1 MVETSE
7 QFVKAAVLYN
17 PLDIKAVETHEIVY
31 NPEFTLADYLE
42 GMSDYA
48 TWVVGYRG
56 EAYER
61 DRWDTIKPEPGE
73 GFSLVLALEGGG
85 SSGSGK
91 EVLRMV
97 AMIAVMVAAW
107 YLGPAIA
114 VAMGSLSPIAAGI
127 ATATIATAGMML
139 VNAVIPPAGLTKL
152 KETSASYGVDGP
164 KNTSQEGVVVPV
176 VYGTYRV
183 GGNIVDL
190 YTKNVGDDQYLFMRT
205 VLNDGRVAAI
215 TDVEINDQ
223 PLSNFTNVETRIQLG
238 DEDGESNDWFGEAI
252 RLTNRNVK
260 LSTNWLTHTTTTDV
274 DRVRLDL
281 VYPKGL
287 CFKKGDGRVLSAESS
302 LAIEY
307 KLQSAPASAWAPL
320 PSGYEQTFLGMS
332 SGVGSLPG
340 YGVSP
345 DPFQGSMDRY
355 GGIVSG
361 YNAGQNQVTL
371 VNGITYTGTYSA
383 TQVTNPTSG
392 ALEGTVVAT
401 SPAGASRLTISALA
415 EIYAETT
422 GSLTGTYN
430 MKVGYRKVGTTAW
443 TYVGDEDGTVERA
456 QSNNVWQNFPLVYR
470 TYEARV
476 DPAFRY
482 EVTAFGGNV
491 SSASAYMTSAATS
504 VLSLTRAK
512 EETFRY
518 SFESAALPR
527 GTYDIRIRRTVAEEA
542 ETSSRRDQ
550 VYLTDVGEIDLDNIH
565 YIGTANLSLKIKLND
580 QLNGVPKMTALVQG
594 SVVKKYDEEGNVTAT
609 EWSPYPCWH
618 VLDIL
623 LNQDRGRAV
632 KTSRIDFAAFKEWEQ
647 HCIDN
652 DIQFNAIFDSD
663 SNVWDATQTIGR
675 VGGAALLRVGTKY
688 SVIIDKPSDP
698 VMLFND
704 ANIIKDTF
712 ETQWLPVSERANE
725 IHYTFTDKTDGFKQ
739 HTVRAIDPA
748 ATNTG
753 IGLKVAQVTQVG
765 VTSLEQARRDVEK
778 QLRENRL
785 LKKAITFEAP
795 IESIALGLG
804 EVAAVQHNSANYGKG
819 IGTGRL
825 KSGSTLTTLNLD
837 SAVTM
842 EAGKTYRLLLI
853 QSAVKRYTVTIVSVS
868 GNNVY
873 VSGLPQGGIAKC
885 ARLLQGGRDVEV
897 VDIFDGTPNDRILL
911 KNGTGFIAGQAEL
924 WDTDVI
930 EEHTVNH
937 TGTVTSDVVTLAT
950 PLLAAPPTYANWMIG
965 PVETV
970 KKLYRLRDIS
980 GNDIHRRKLSFIEY
994 NPLVYSPLDLP
1005 IETTPRPSS
1014 LVKHVS
1020 GLLLKWPDLIG
1031 GEATRVTARLSWSAA
1046 DASEYGG
1053 ADVYQNLDGNG
1064 WVFVRSVTDV
1074 TGIDVELNLNDDVQ
1088 YRVVACNKQGIRAP
1102 IITAPVVGAYISPVY
1117 PTLAPPTELSVS
1129 VGDFKATATLNLH
1142 WVAPET
1148 ATEAT
1153 SYRLSYMAVSQNVY
1167 NAFLGGTWQEGDY
1180 AESPEWK
1187 EISYTKD
1194 TKGTLTNQNASFAIF
1209 RVRREE
1215 GRSVS
1220 VWTHS
1225 SFNVNAP
1232 TMPGQITGLRLNGGT
1247 PNVPSAAFATADAN
1261 WTWDDI
1267 LSQAAGA
1274 TSDAAYNLL
1283 DYQVRILTP
1292 DLDLIRVEHTRTPS
1306 YTYTYAKNA
1315 EDAAKA
1321 SVAPRRDFVIE
1332 VTIRGL
1338 QGQISAP
1345 RTMLASNSAPAAPA
1359 FVSPVGTLNSLE
1371 VAWEQC
1377 ADKDYVASH
1386 VHIGSTVNFVPTD
1399 ANRVYVGS
1407 SDRTAISV
1415 AIAGEKYVRVGHA
1428 DSFGNGPTNY
1438 STAEM
1443 VYVPYIAIETLTEI
1457 SEIGADIGS
1466 LVTGLNEQIDTVQ
1479 ASVEAEIDKAA
1490 LAGLEMLTKAA
1501 ADKEDALVKHRQ
1513 QGIVV
1518 KTVEEAADDAVTKLN
1533 ILGVFDKENETVI
1546 LDQSKVKLSPTE
1558 SFASKFE
1565 SINTKFEDTESLIS
1579 STAESLSDATGSV
1592 ASKVDV
1598 LGVLSPDGQS
1608 FILDQSKVKIG
1619 PSETLASRFSSIN
1632 SDFGD
1637 YNSLIATNAQTAAD
1651 ATEAVAS
1658 VVSKIG
1664 VVSPD
1669 GSSFIIDSDRVK
1681 VNGSES
1687 IAQRFSSIN
1696 TELNGY
1702 DGVVATNARA
1712 ASSATSSVASVVG
1725 KIGALSPDGQ
1735 SFIIS
1740 DQTAKI
1746 YRTDGGVEGLA
1757 SAMTQLR
1764 TDVGDNYSYIGSV
1777 ETVMTRDILSTT
1789 NSWSLASQINTVAG
1803 TFNGLSGSVTTL
1815 STVTYTQVIPNV
1827 NQLNVRYGVSL
1838 NNNGHITGFV
1848 MNNDGATGDFTIVA
1862 DRFAIVDPSAPANV
1876 RSPFVYSGG
1885 LVRMSNVEV
1894 DTFKADSIETNN
1906 LKDNSVS
1913 TSVFSYTTSQWNS
1926 VYDGASLVSASMAPS
1941 SNRGVKI
1948 DFYGNFHFPSSR
1960 TVLLLQLYRNGSPVN
1975 GAFSKASFDGQDEVP
1990 MTIIFF
1996 DPSAVAGQNYI
2007 YDVVKQAGTNIDFL
2021 GGSIYVQELKR

>member
-61 DRWDTIKPEPGE
+61 DRWDAVKLEPGE
-73 GFSLVLALEGGG
+73 SFSLVLALEGGG

-97 AMIAVMVAAW
+97 AMIAVAVAAF
-107 YLGPAIA
+107 YFAPAMAAFAGFEGSALAAA
-114 VAMGSLSPIAAGI
+114 VAQG
-127 ATATIATAGMML
+127 TATVAGMLL
-139 VNAVIPPAGLTKL
+139 VNAVLPPAGLTKP

-260 LSTNWLTHTTTTDV
+260 LSTDWLTHTTTSAV

-281 VYPKGL
+281 IYPKGL
-287 CFKKGDGRVLSAESS
+287 CFKKGDGRVLAVDST

-307 KLQSAPASAWAPL
+307 KLQSASASAWAPL

-345 DPFQGSMDRY
+345 APFAGNMDRY
-355 GGIVSG
+355 GGILSG
-361 YNAGQNQVTL
+361 YDVAQNQVTL

-383 TQVTNPTSG
+383 AQVTNPTSG

-443 TYVGDEDGTVERA
+443 TYVGDEDGIVERS
-456 QSNNVWQNFPLVYR
+456 QSNTFWQNFPLVYR

-476 DPAFRY
+476 DPAFQY

-491 SSASAYMTSAATS
+491 SSASAYMTDASTPI
-504 VLSLTRAK
+504 LTLTRAR

-527 GTYDIRIRRTVAEEA
+527 GIYDIRIRRTVAEEA

-565 YIGTANLSLKIKLND
+565 YIGTANLSLRIKLND

-594 SVVKKYDEEGNVTAT
+594 SVVKRYDEEGNVVAE

-623 LNQDRGRAV
+623 LNQDRGRAI
-632 KTSRIDFAAFKEWEQ
+632 KTARIDFAAFKEWEQ

-725 IHYTFTDKTDGFKQ
+725 IHYTFTDATDGFKQ

-753 IGLKVAQVTQVG
+753 IGLKVAQITQVG
-765 VTSLEQARRDVEK
+765 VTRLAQARRDVEK

-837 SAVTM
+837 SPVTM
-842 EAGKTYRLLLI
+842 EAGKTYRALLI
-853 QSAVKRYTVTIVSVS
+853 QSAIKRYTVTIVSVS

-873 VSGLPQGGIAKC
+873 VTGLPQGEIAKC
-885 ARLLQGGRDVEV
+885 ARLLQSGRDVEV
-897 VDIFDGTPNDRILL
+897 VDIFDGTPNDRVLL
-911 KNGTGFIAGQAEL
+911 KNATGFIAGQAEL

-950 PLLAAPPTYANWMIG
+950 PLLAIPQDHANWMIG
-965 PVETV
+965 PVESI

-980 GNDIHRRKLSFIEY
+980 GNDIHRRKLAFVEY

-1014 LVKHVS
+1014 LVKHVTD
-1020 GLLLKWPDLIG
+1020 LLLKWPDLIG
-1031 GEATRVTARLSWSAA
+1031 GDVTRVTARLSWSAA

-1053 ADVYQNLDGNG
+1053 ADVYRNLDGNG
-1064 WVFVRSVTDV
+1064 WVFVRSVSDV
-1074 TGIDVELNLNDDVQ
+1074 TSIDVELNLNDDVQ
-1088 YRVVACNKQGIRAP
+1088 FRVVAFNKSGVRAP
-1102 IITAPVVGAYISPVY
+1102 IVTAPVVGAYISPVC
-1117 PTLAPPTELSVS
+1117 PTLDPPTDLAVS
-1129 VGDFKATATLNLH
+1129 LGDFKASATLNLN
-1142 WVAPET
+1142 WLAPST
-1148 ATEAT
+1148 ATQAT
-1153 SYRLSYMAVSQNVY
+1153 SYRLSYMEVSQTVY
-1167 NAFLGGTWQEGDY
+1167 NAYLGGTWQEGDY
-1180 AESPEWK
+1180 AESPAWK
-1187 EISYTKD
+1187 EISFSKD
-1194 TKGTLTNQNASFAIF
+1194 TKGTLTNQNVSFAIF

-1220 VWTHS
+1220 VWTHT

-1232 TMPGQITGLRLNGGT
+1232 SMPGQITGLRLNGGT
-1247 PNVPSAAFATADAN
+1247 PNVSSAAFATADAN

-1283 DYQVRILTP
+1283 DYQIRILTP
-1292 DLDLIRVEHTRTPS
+1292 ELVPIRVEHTRTPS
-1306 YTYTYAKNA
+1306 YSYTFAKNA

-1321 SVAPRRDFVIE
+1321 SVAPRRSFLIE

-1345 RTMLASNSAPAAPA
+1345 RTMLASNAAPAAPA
-1359 FVSPVGTLNSLE
+1359 VVSPVGTLNALE
-1371 VAWEQC
+1371 VSWEKC
-1377 ADKDYVASH
+1377 PDKDYVASH
-1386 VHIGSTVNFVPTD
+1386 VYLGATPDFTPTP
-1399 ANRVYVGS
+1399 ANRVFVGA
-1407 SDRTAISV
+1407 SDRTSISIEV
-1415 AIAGEKYVRVGHA
+1415 SGDKYVRVGHA
-1428 DSFGNGPTNY
+1428 DSFGDGPTNF
-1438 STAEM
+1438 STAES
-1443 VYVPYIAIETLTEI
+1443 VYVPYIAIATLTEI
-1457 SEIGADIGS
+1457 SEIGADIGV
-1466 LVTGLNEQIDTVQ
+1466 LVDGLETQIDQ
-1479 ASVEAEIDKAA
+1479 AA
-1490 LAGLEMLTKAA
+1490 LAGLEMLVKAA
-1501 ADKEDALVKHRQ
+1501 ADKTDAVVKHQ
-1513 QGIVV
+1513 EQA
-1518 KTVEEAADDAVTKLN
+1518 TVLTTVREQSEEA
-1533 ILGVFDKENETVI
+1533 
-1546 LDQSKVKLSPTE
+1546 
-1558 SFASKFE
+1558 
-1565 SINTKFEDTESLIS
+1565 
-1579 STAESLSDATGSV
+1579 
-1592 ASKVDV
+1592 
-1598 LGVLSPDGQS
+1598 
-1608 FILDQSKVKIG
+1608 
-1619 PSETLASRFSSIN
+1619 
-1632 SDFGD
+1632 
-1637 YNSLIATNAQTAAD
+1637 
-1651 ATEAVAS
+1651 AS
-1658 VVSKIG
+1658 VVSI
-1664 VVSPD
+1664 
-1669 GSSFIIDSDRVK
+1669 
-1681 VNGSES
+1681 
-1687 IAQRFSSIN
+1687 
-1696 TELNGY
+1696 L
-1702 DGVVATNARA
+1702 
-1712 ASSATSSVASVVG
+1712 
-1725 KIGALSPDGQ
+1725 GALSPDGN
-1735 SFIIS
+1735 SFIIDGS
-1740 DQTAKI
+1740 KVKLSDTESLSQKFTTINSTFTDQTSTINDVATTAATDTSAVATKVSLMGATAGDGNSFVFSATTAKVEKI
-1746 YRTDGGVEGLA
+1746 GGGTESIATALSGIRTSVGGFSSSIGDLDYVV
-1757 SAMTQLR
+1757 SN
-1764 TDVGDNYSYIGSV
+1764 DV
-1777 ETVMTRDILSTT
+1777 LSTT
-1789 NSWSLASQINTVAG
+1789 NPTSLARRVS
-1803 TFNGLSGSVTTL
+1803 TL
-1815 STVTYTQVIPNV
+1815 TSTVNGFDGDITTVTEAVFTPGIG
-1827 NQLNVRYGVSL
+1827 LNFRYGVSL
-1838 NNNGHITGFV
+1838 NVNGHVTGFV
-1848 MNNDGATGDFTIVA
+1848 QNNNGTSSDFTIVA
-1862 DRFAIVDPSAPANV
+1862 NRFAVVDPSSPGNSRA
-1876 RSPFVYSGG
+1876 PFVYSGG
-1885 LVRMSNVEV
+1885 VVRMTAVEV
-1894 DTFKADSIETNN
+1894 DTFKADSIETNS

-1913 TSVFSYTTSQWNS
+1913 TSVFSYTNS
-1926 VYDGASLVSASMAPS
+1926 TLVNVGNGSTLVWAGITPA

-1960 TVLLLQLYRNGSPVN
+1960 TTLTVQLYRNGSPIT
-1975 GAFSKASFDGQDEVP
+1975 GAYARASFDGQDEVP

-1996 DPSAVAGQNYI
+1996 DPTASAGNGYTYEI
-2007 YDVVKQAGTNIDFL
+2007 VKTSGTSIDFYN
-2021 GGSIYVQELKR
+2021 GSIYVQELKK